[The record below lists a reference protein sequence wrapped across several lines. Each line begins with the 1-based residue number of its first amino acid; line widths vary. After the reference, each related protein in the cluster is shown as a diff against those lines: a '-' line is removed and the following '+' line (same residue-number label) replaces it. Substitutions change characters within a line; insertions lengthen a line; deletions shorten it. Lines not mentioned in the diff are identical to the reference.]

1 MNPVELIQLI
11 KSGNPQQ
18 VLSQMMNSNPQISSN
33 PMAKN
38 AIKMYQNGDTQGLKT
53 LAENLCREQGITTD
67 EAKQRVLSI
76 FNR

>member
-1 MNPVELIQLI
+1 
-11 KSGNPQQ
+11 
-18 VLSQMMNSNPQISSN
+18 MNSNPQISNN

-38 AIKMYQNGDTQGLKT
+38 AIQMYQNGDTQGLKT